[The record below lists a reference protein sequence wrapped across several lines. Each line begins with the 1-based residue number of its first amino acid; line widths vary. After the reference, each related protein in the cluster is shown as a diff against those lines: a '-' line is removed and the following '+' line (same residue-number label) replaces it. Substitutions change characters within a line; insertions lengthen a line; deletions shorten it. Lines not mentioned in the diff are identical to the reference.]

1 MSAKKP
7 VMVFSEMRP
16 PVAADDGQT
25 PLRGKH
31 VGKLFDL
38 AAGEY
43 QDESGFRLTKEQ
55 ICKNYTDDA
64 RMTDKNWN
72 GRHHVTPSGFNKN
85 NHKYYKVSPL
95 SCPLCPK
102 SDTLFLY
109 LSNTSTKTSR
119 TRTASFCTPRD
130 SSTHTKKMK

>member
-1 MSAKKP
+1 
-7 VMVFSEMRP
+7 MVFSEMRP

-72 GRHHVTPSGFNKN
+72 GRHHVTPSGFNRN

-95 SCPLCPK
+95 SVLYVQNL
-102 SDTLFLY
+102 TLYFVILAI
-109 LSNTSTKTSR
+109 LRQRLQEQGRRPSAPPE
-119 TRTASFCTPRD
+119 TARPI
-130 SSTHTKKMK
+130 